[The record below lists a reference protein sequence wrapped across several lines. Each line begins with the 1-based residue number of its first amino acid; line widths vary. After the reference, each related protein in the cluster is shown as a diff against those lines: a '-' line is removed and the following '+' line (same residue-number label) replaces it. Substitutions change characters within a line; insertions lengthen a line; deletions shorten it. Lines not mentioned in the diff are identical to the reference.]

1 LKEAATR
8 STRSSPDCARN
19 KVRRGAAIAL
29 GVASLL
35 ACGAARAACMPMSF
49 DGASYTTCTFDMKRD
64 DLRLYWRDGDGKPY
78 GNFSALARRLKAKGR
93 TLRFAM
99 NAGMFEEDLS
109 PVGLY
114 VEDSKRAQ
122 RADTRDGD
130 SNFHMKPNG
139 VFWIGDKVAGVVE
152 TSRYLANPPPARF
165 ATQSGPMLVID
176 GRIHPRILPTG
187 SSEKLRNGVCV
198 RDGINVIFAISD
210 HEVTFHAF
218 ARFFKDGLNCANALF
233 LDGSVSS
240 LYAPDINRDD
250 ELAPLGPMV
259 GVSVAA
265 P

>member
-1 LKEAATR
+1 MALALAA
-8 STRSSPDCARN
+8 
-19 KVRRGAAIAL
+19 
-29 GVASLL
+29 LL
-35 ACGAARAACMPMSF
+35 TGGAARAACGPMSF
-49 DGASYTTCTFDMKRD
+49 DGASFTTCAFDMRRD
-64 DLRLYWRDGDGKPY
+64 DLRLYWRDAGGKPY
-78 GNFSALARRLKAKGR
+78 GNFSALAQALKTKGR

-176 GRIHPRILPTG
+176 GRIHPKILPTG
-187 SSEKLRNGVCV
+187 SSEKIRNGVCV
-198 RDGINVIFAISD
+198 RDGTNVVFAISD
-210 HEVTFHAF
+210 QEVTFHAF
-218 ARFFKDGLNCANALF
+218 ARLFRDGLNCANALF

-240 LYAPDINRDD
+240 LYAPEINRDD

-259 GVSVAA
+259 GVSA
-265 P
+265 PAS